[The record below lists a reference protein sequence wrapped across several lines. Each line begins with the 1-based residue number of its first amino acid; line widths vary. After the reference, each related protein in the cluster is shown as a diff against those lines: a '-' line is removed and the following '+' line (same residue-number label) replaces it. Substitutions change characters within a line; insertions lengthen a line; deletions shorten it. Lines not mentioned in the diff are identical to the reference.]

1 LPSGTKLARNE
12 ESPGLRTI
20 RMGAKNYH
28 VLPPWAPR
36 TTVYLKVKPDTGKA
50 GKSREENRD
59 ERQAQQ
65 EDMDRHSRERWTGTA
80 G

>member
-1 LPSGTKLARNE
+1 
-12 ESPGLRTI
+12 
-20 RMGAKNYH
+20 
-28 VLPPWAPR
+28 
-36 TTVYLKVKPDTGKA
+36 LKVKPDTGKA

-65 EDMDRHSRERWTGTA
+65 EDIDRHSRERWTGTA